1 MRGDAELFGDAL
13 PTYLTRFVG
22 RAGESANLTA
32 MLGEPGLVTVCG
44 IGGAGKT
51 RLAVEVAREARTA
64 GAVTGVY
71 WVPLVAAAAPS
82 EVLPAV
88 GKAVGLEGAPAQ
100 HTRQITSLIGS
111 GPALLVLDNCE
122 HLAIACREL
131 LDTVLPDCPE
141 LRVLTTSRIPLAAAG
156 EQIYAIP
163 PLGGPIE
170 DDSYTTDATAL
181 FVERARATAPGYA
194 LTELNGP
201 IVVEICQTLS
211 GLPLAI
217 ELAASWIRV
226 LSPGDLLATL
236 RHADAALESGSA
248 LVEDRHRSI
257 QAVLDTTWQWLGE
270 SDRSVIEALSVFLG
284 GFTREAAEAVAG
296 ADLGTLSRLSEL
308 ALLQRMPDDEGRSR
322 YQVHELVRSYGAE
335 RSRQHE
341 EIRDRHLR
349 YFLDQGR
356 SLDIWSFRAI
366 EVTESVPLASDLAN
380 LDAALAWALD
390 RGRAEDAQQLAVA
403 LDHFWPL
410 GGLSYEHRMGRLQA
424 ALALPGPASDTAA
437 TARAHAL
444 MIFCRVGVGID
455 PGVLQARWREA
466 IKLFRRVDDGA
477 GVAAIIRDRAAA
489 RLLQGDL
496 QGCRRD
502 ILDSLVRCRSAKHDQ
517 GVAWCQ
523 ATLGWTAV
531 LDSDY
536 GEAIKQLREARAI
549 FTDYSRWSEMFLCD
563 IWLAL
568 AHQLRGEWIES
579 IDACQRALDLQRQW
593 RFMALYTDLLQ
604 VVARLCVE
612 HGHWLSAARLHG
624 AADGWSGDYYHP
636 SWFPTVA
643 SFGLSAQARAKVGA
657 HAWTTAHDS
666 CRRLHPDQAHQLVQD
681 ELADLRK
688 ELVERAAGLSSREIE
703 VLRLVAAGLT
713 DREIAKQLV
722 VSPRTVH
729 AHLRSSYQK
738 LGVTSRTAAVHAA
751 AGIVTPP
758 GSVPG

>member
-1 MRGDAELFGDAL
+1 MRVDAELFGDAL

-22 RAGESANLTA
+22 RAGESADLTA

-64 GAVTGVY
+64 GKVADVY
-71 WVPLVAAAAPS
+71 WVPLVTAGGPG

-88 GKAVGLEGAPAQ
+88 GKAVGLEGTPAKNP
-100 HTRQITSLIGS
+100 RQISSLLGS

-122 HLAIACREL
+122 HVATGCRDL
-131 LDTVLPDCPE
+131 LDTVLLDCPE
-141 LRVLTTSRIPLAAAG
+141 LRVLTTSRIPLSAAG

-163 PLGGPIE
+163 PLGGSVA

-181 FVERARATAPGYA
+181 FVERARATAPTYA

-201 IVVEICQTLS
+201 IVVEICQALS

-226 LSPGDLLATL
+226 LSPGDLLASL
-236 RHADAALESGSA
+236 RHAQAALESDSA

-257 QAVLDTTWQWLGE
+257 QAVLDNTWQWLGE
-270 SDRSVIEALSVFLG
+270 SDRSVIEALSVFVG

-308 ALLQRMPDDEGRSR
+308 ALLQRMPDDDGGSR
-322 YQVHELVRSYGAE
+322 YQVHELVRSYGVE
-335 RSRQHE
+335 RSRHHA

-349 YFLDQGR
+349 YFLDQAF
-356 SLDIWSFRAI
+356 SLGIWSFRAI
-366 EVTESVPLASDLAN
+366 EVTESVPLAADLAN

-390 RGRAEDAQQLAVA
+390 SGRAEDAQQLAVA

-410 GGLSYEHRMGRLQA
+410 GALSYEHRMSRLQA
-424 ALALPGPASDTAA
+424 ALALPGPPSDTAA
-437 TARAHAL
+437 LARAHAL
-444 MIFCRVGVGID
+444 MILCRIGVGID
-455 PGVLQARWREA
+455 PEALWARYREA
-466 IKLFRRVDDGA
+466 IKLFRQVGDA
-477 GVAAIIRDRAAA
+477 VGVAAIIRDRAAA

-502 ILDSLVRCRSAKHDQ
+502 ILDSLARCRRLKHDL
-517 GVAWCQ
+517 GIAWCLV
-523 ATLGWTAV
+523 TLGWAAV
-531 LDSDY
+531 LEGDY
-536 GEAIKQLREARAI
+536 GEAITQLREARAI
-549 FTDYSRWSEMFLCD
+549 FSAYSRWYGTFHCD
-563 IWLAL
+563 SWLAL

-593 RFMALYTDLLQ
+593 RLMASYTDLLQ

-612 HGHWLSAARLHG
+612 QGRWLSAARLHG
-624 AADGWSGDYYHP
+624 AADGWSGDYDHP
-636 SWFPTVA
+636 SWLPTVA
-643 SFGLSAQARAKVGA
+643 SFGLSAQARTKTGA
-657 HAWTTAHDS
+657 RAWTAAYDS
-666 CRRLHPDQAHQLVQD
+666 CRQLHPDRAH
-681 ELADLRK
+681 
-688 ELVERAAGLSSREIE
+688 ELVEDVLVNLRQELVDRAAGLSSREIE

-713 DREIAKQLV
+713 DGAIADQLV
-722 VSPRTVH
+722 VSPRTIH

-751 AGIVTPP
+751 AGIVAPP
-758 GSVPG
+758 GSVRG